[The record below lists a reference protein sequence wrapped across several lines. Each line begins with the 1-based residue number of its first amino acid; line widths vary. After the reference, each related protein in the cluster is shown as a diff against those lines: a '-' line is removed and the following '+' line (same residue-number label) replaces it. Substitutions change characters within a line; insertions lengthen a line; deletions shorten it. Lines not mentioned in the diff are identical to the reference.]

1 MKMLEVAIGVD
12 FEVKKLETLDAVEVD
27 AVS

>member
-1 MKMLEVAIGVD
+1 VKMLEVAIGVD

>member
-1 MKMLEVAIGVD
+1 MKMLEIAIGVD

>member
-1 MKMLEVAIGVD
+1 VKMLEIAIGVD

>member
-1 MKMLEVAIGVD
+1 VKMLEVAIGVD
-12 FEVKKLETLDAVEVD
+12 FEVKTLETLDAVEVE